1 MHTLKAL
8 SAAILFGVPMVAGAQ
23 VAGNSETETAARIQ
37 RNGAGLRAGVWNVR
51 DLAPAAGNSSQR
63 SPLFEGYFQKGLD
76 LHLALENTLS
86 VWRWH
91 QSGTRTQGGGLLGG
105 STTTTETVDAYVVP
119 FFTSLKLFPFTKPR
133 ARLEP
138 YVLGGA
144 GLGLGIEDRSSDN
157 ASLLYGGSTSNPP
170 TIVTGFGFKGGTGVE
185 WRVSR
190 AFGLTVGAR
199 YQWMR
204 FFGGQLA
211 GRETYQ
217 GLALDG
223 GLVYRYQ
230 YR

>member
-1 MHTLKAL
+1 MNRLTTL
-8 SAAILFGVPMVAGAQ
+8 SAALLIGAPMIAAAQAAGSSD
-23 VAGNSETETAARIQ
+23 VETQARIQ

-51 DLAPAAGNSSQR
+51 DLEPAAGNSSQR

-91 QSGTRTQGGGLLGG
+91 QAGTRTQSGGLLGG
-105 STTTTETVDAYVVP
+105 TTTTNETVDAYVVP
-119 FFTSLKLFPFTKPR
+119 FFTSLKVFPFTKPS
-133 ARLEP
+133 AKLEP

-157 ASLLYGGSTSNPP
+157 ASGLYGGNSGEAPSM
-170 TIVTGFGFKGGTGVE
+170 VTGFGFKGGTGIE
-185 WRVSR
+185 WRFSQ

-204 FFGGQLA
+204 FFGDLA
-211 GRETYQ
+211 GRENYQ

>member
-1 MHTLKAL
+1 MNTYRTVVTLAL
-8 SAAILFGVPMVAGAQ
+8 LCAPMLVGAQ
-23 VAGNSETETAARIQ
+23 VAGNSEIETQARIQ

-51 DLAPAAGNSSQR
+51 DLEPATGNSSQR

-105 STTTTETVDAYVVP
+105 GTTTTTETVDAYVVP
-119 FFTSLKLFPFTKPR
+119 FFTSLKVFPFTRPSAKV
-133 ARLEP
+133 EP

-157 ASLLYGGSTSNPP
+157 ASGLYGGSGNDAPSM
-170 TIVTGFGFKGGTGVE
+170 VTGFGFKGGTGIE
-185 WRVSR
+185 WRFSQ

-204 FFGGQLA
+204 FFGDLA
-211 GRETYQ
+211 GRENYQ